1 MKDAIK
7 FVGGLVCLLIV
18 LAFLC
23 LFCGCAAD
31 NQIGFQPFG
40 HDNRASVMGNGDQKL
55 AGDDAGRNIVKD
67 SPVNT
72 GTQYFLGN
80 GEGWK
85 TAVLVLVAIL
95 LVVGVLAIRAHV
107 ARLNERLNMVETE
120 RDELRGEL
128 RGMQWQRR
136 A

>member
-1 MKDAIK
+1 MREVAK
-7 FVGGLVCLLIV
+7 FVGGLVCLLVV

-23 LFCGCAAD
+23 LLCGCAAD
-31 NQIGFQPFG
+31 NQIGFQPFR
-40 HDNRASVMGNGDQKL
+40 DPKVAEKIDIGDR
-55 AGDDAGRNIVKD
+55 GRDIVKD

-85 TAVLVLVAIL
+85 AAVLVLVGTL